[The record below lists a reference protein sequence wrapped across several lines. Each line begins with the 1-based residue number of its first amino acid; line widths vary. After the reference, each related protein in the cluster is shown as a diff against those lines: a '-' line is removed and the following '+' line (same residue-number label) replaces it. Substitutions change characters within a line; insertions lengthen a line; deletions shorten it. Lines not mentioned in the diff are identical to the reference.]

1 MGTVL
6 TLTPRKEVLKKCEFR
21 CSRDTSGSDREE
33 RPPRTAL
40 IEIGQESSA
49 VQIHIPIPQ
58 HRRADG
64 NRYCLLALHRNHQNG
79 HRHTERERILASASR
94 TEAERG
100 FGGHL
105 GSEVVTTSHSENT
118 TVRLADWFEGANLRA
133 GRWIQNLE

>member
-1 MGTVL
+1 MPSTSAISVRVVAGTSVGEIIGSVVTCTRTGRGVL
-6 TLTPRKEVLKKCEFR
+6 NKCDFR

-105 GSEVVTTSHSENT
+105 
-118 TVRLADWFEGANLRA
+118 
-133 GRWIQNLE
+133 